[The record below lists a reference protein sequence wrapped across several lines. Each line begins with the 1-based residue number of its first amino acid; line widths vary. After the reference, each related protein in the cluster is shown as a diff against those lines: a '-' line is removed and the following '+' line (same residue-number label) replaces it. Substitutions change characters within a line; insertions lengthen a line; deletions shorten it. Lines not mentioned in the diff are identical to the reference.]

1 MPEAPN
7 KLLNLTFWPA
17 LRFMH
22 GLRPFLHKTT
32 LQSWDKIMALKS
44 SVRTTVEKSLEEYE
58 GRHNHMYLD
67 TKGKVTVGVGHLIA
81 NRVTVAFVTM
91 YTVKN
96 KLPSAMATLK
106 QKQDEYDAIAKQKKN
121 YKASWYKQ
129 HTSLVIKEID
139 MNAQRKKHI
148 DTFYAELVGMYKKSN
163 GYANEFDKFTDEV
176 QKALFDMI
184 FNLGQTKLR
193 TIFVKFNEAI
203 KKDKWD
209 DAAKQSNRPDVNA
222 ARNTYVK
229 NLFNVVHNTSK
240 KASMV
245 TP

>member
-1 MPEAPN
+1 
-7 KLLNLTFWPA
+7 
-17 LRFMH
+17 
-22 GLRPFLHKTT
+22 
-32 LQSWDKIMALKS
+32 MALKS
-44 SVRTTVEKSLEEYE
+44 SVRTTVEKKLEEYE

-81 NRVTVAFVTM
+81 NKAAVAFVTM

-96 KLPSAMATLK
+96 KLPSSMATMK
-106 QKQDEYDAIAKQKKN
+106 QKQDEYDTIANQKKN

-129 HTSLVIKEID
+129 HTSLVMKETD
-139 MNAQRKKHI
+139 MDAQRKKHI
-148 DTFYAELVGMYKKSN
+148 DTFYAELVGMYKKSK
-163 GYANEFDKFTDEV
+163 GYANEFDNFPDEV

-203 KKDKWD
+203 KKEKWG

-222 ARNTYVK
+222 ARNAYVK
-229 NLFNVVHNTSK
+229 DLFNSAHKASK
-240 KASMV
+240 KASV
-245 TP
+245 ITP